1 MMVFVFAAALIS
13 SLPVN
18 TAEGAETLDIGSMY
32 KAPLSNQENTGL
44 IDKIVKEAFY
54 RIGAKINIIPV
65 DGKTALEKADKGL
78 YDGDIM
84 RVGEG
89 IIKEKFSNLIQ
100 VPETFYTFEFVAFSK
115 TLNVP
120 MSGWEGLKPY
130 KVGIAT
136 GWVILENNVRNDNT
150 KSVNKITSIFDLF
163 NSLVKGESDLV
174 IYERLMGYETIRETG
189 MSDIHV
195 LEPPLINKP
204 MFLYLHRK
212 HQDLVPKVDA
222 AFKVMKK
229 DGTIPKLLAETLEKY
244 KK

>member
-1 MMVFVFAAALIS
+1 MAVLVMVAAVFSFL
-13 SLPVN
+13 LLN
-18 TAEGAETLDIGSMY
+18 TAESAEPLDIGSMY

-54 RIGAKINIIPV
+54 RIGAKINIVPV

-89 IIKEKFSNLIQ
+89 VITEKYPNLIQ
-100 VPETFYTFEFVAFSK
+100 VPETFYTFEFVGFSK

-120 MSGWEGLKPY
+120 MTGWEGLKPY

-136 GWVILENNVRNDNT
+136 GWVILENNVRNENT
-150 KSVNKITSIFDLF
+150 KGVNKITGIFDLF
-163 NSLVKGESDLV
+163 NSIIKGESDLV
-174 IYERLMGYETIRETG
+174 IYERLMGYETIREAG

-195 LEPPLINKP
+195 LEPPLISKP
-204 MFLYLHRK
+204 MFLYLHKK
-212 HQDLVPKVDA
+212 HQDLVPKLATAISD
-222 AFKVMKK
+222 MKK
-229 DGTIPKLLAETLEKY
+229 DGTIPKLLAETLGKY